1 MGDLL
6 ALSHQSHFLLSED
19 LKITDPTTTREHMV
33 ARIFLHESKY
43 LFGVYEGRDGR
54 PHTGFDVVETKEDGL
69 VPGNVEWIAPT
80 RSRRHRVGWYYF
92 GRGRSRRKDRN
103 KANDTEMGS
112 LRRRAYSQVGA
123 QADDAGPDARS
134 SAVDA
139 STVRR
144 G

>member
-1 MGDLL
+1 
-6 ALSHQSHFLLSED
+6 LLSED

-33 ARIFLHESKY
+33 ARIFLQESKF
-43 LFGVYEGRDGR
+43 LFGVYKGRDGR
-54 PHTGFDVVETKEDGL
+54 PHTGFDIVATKEDGL

-92 GRGRSRRKDRN
+92 GRGRSRRKDRK

-123 QADDAGPDARS
+123 QAYDAGLDARS
-134 SAVDA
+134 SAVDGGPA
-139 STVRR
+139 TVRR